1 MPMDRTSTFCDL
13 IKNLSNRDFS
23 ETHTLESLFDDEN
36 EDLDS
41 LLECLDSLKTDVR
54 EEVIQRIM
62 NFVREYREKI
72 LERENVK

>member
-13 IKNLSNRDFS
+13 IKNLSNRNFPEIHD
-23 ETHTLESLFDDEN
+23 LESLFDDEN
-36 EDLDS
+36 EDLDN

-54 EEVIQRIM
+54 EEVVQRIM
-62 NFVREYREKI
+62 NFAREYRKEI

>member
-13 IKNLSNRDFS
+13 INNLSNRNFS
-23 ETHTLESLFDDEN
+23 EIHTLESLFDNEN
-36 EDLDS
+36 EDLDD

-54 EEVIQRIM
+54 EEVVQRIM
-62 NFVREYREKI
+62 NFVKEYREKI